1 MYTVV
6 VDVVGKDKFV
16 GAMVKAIAVQV
27 AGYPV
32 VSGASGDYLETTGYF
47 EFPFPNPES
56 VERFRSALRR
66 YLPGCLA
73 SAR

>member
-1 MYTVV
+1 MCTVV

-27 AGYPV
+27 AGYPA

-47 EFPFPNPES
+47 EFPFPNPEAA
-56 VERFRSALRR
+56 ERFRSTLRR